1 MTKSRGSPGA
11 EETPIGL
18 DRPPTTGF
26 RLIDAGPSWV
36 GSTET
41 WGVGVMSA
49 GAEAVAAGAEAEAVV
64 VVVAVAG
71 GAIEVTPFGE
81 GDCVD

>member
-18 DRPPTTGF
+18 GRPPTTAF
-26 RLIDAGPSWV
+26 RLIDAGPSCV

-41 WGVGVMSA
+41 CGVGVMSA
-49 GAEAVAAGAEAEAVV
+49 SGEAVAAESVV
-64 VVVAVAG
+64 VAAAVAG